1 MILNNNVNIRILNV
15 DIRSEIN
22 PTNIVLYQDSLNE
35 YKFIIKLIDNG
46 TYFII
51 PDTTKLTIKINGKA
65 VPATDYCVAD
75 KYRGTVHLKL
85 NKSYFMNN
93 EKLINSSI
101 AQMITLE
108 MYSESTFGSHQYT
121 ITIPITVVSG
131 VDNGDQNGDNGT
143 VNPDPEL
150 PSPSWNLTQSVL
162 PPAEDSDGD
171 GVPDEEPE
179 IEHLIFDGGS
189 FF

>member
-1 MILNNNVNIRILNV
+1 MILNNNINIRTLNV

-22 PTNIVLYQDSLNE
+22 PTNIVLYQESLDE
-35 YKFIIKLIDNG
+35 YKLIFRLIDNG

-51 PDTTKLTIKINGKA
+51 PDTTKLIIKINGIE
-65 VPATDYCVAD
+65 VPATDYCIAD

-101 AQMITLE
+101 VQMITLE
-108 MYSESTFGSHQYT
+108 MYSESTFGSHQYI

-131 VDNGDQNGDNGT
+131 TDTGDQNGNEGT
-143 VNPDPEL
+143 TTPDPEV
-150 PSPSWNLTQSVL
+150 PSPSWNLTQGIK
-162 PPAEDSDGD
+162 PPTEEN
-171 GVPDEEPE
+171 PDEDE

>member
-1 MILNNNVNIRILNV
+1 MILNNNNINIRTLNV

-22 PTNIVLYQDSLNE
+22 PTSIVLYQESLDE
-35 YKFIIKLIDNG
+35 YKLIFRLIDNG

-51 PDTTKLTIKINGKA
+51 PDTTKLTIKINGTEA
-65 VPATDYCVAD
+65 PATDYCITD

-131 VDNGDQNGDNGT
+131 TDTGDQNGNAGT
-143 VNPDPEL
+143 TTPDPEV
-150 PSPSWNLTQSVL
+150 PSPSWNLTQDIK
-162 PPAEDSDGD
+162 PPIEEN
-171 GVPDEEPE
+171 PDEDE
-179 IEHLIFDGGS
+179 IERLIFDGGS

>member
-131 VDNGDQNGDNGT
+131 VDNGNQNGDNGT